1 MVERAGESKGP
12 TSAGMSVRW
21 AAIAVVAML
30 ALAGTAIGCGG
41 DDDGGPATQTTETTA
56 PPGEEGGEEGQTG
69 GEEAGGEGDDT
80 GGVDIAS
87 GNPKAGEGLFADN
100 CAVCHGA
107 QGSGGNT
114 GPSLQE
120 PELAEESGDVVEQIV
135 EGGGGMPPFGEQ
147 LSDQEIADV
156 AAFVVKDLAR
166 R

>member
-1 MVERAGESKGP
+1 MVERAGESKARAAGRLP
-12 TSAGMSVRW
+12 TAWVLIAALVTIAMAG
-21 AAIAVVAML
+21 A
-30 ALAGTAIGCGG
+30 AIGCGD
-41 DDDGGPATQTTETTA
+41 DDDGGPATQTTETTTA
-56 PPGEEGGEEGQTG
+56 PEEGEGEAGAGEEG
-69 GEEAGGEGDDT
+69 AAEGDDT
-80 GGVDIAS
+80 GGIDIAS
-87 GNPKAGEGLFADN
+87 GNPKAGEALFADN
-100 CAVCHGA
+100 CAVCHGS

-120 PELAEESGDVVEQIV
+120 PELAQESSDVVEQIV